1 MMRKLT
7 ILLIVSLA
15 MFGCKDNKNSDQYA
29 CTTSIEPG
37 IIIEIRDAV
46 TDEPLAE
53 NATAVITSTDYRE
66 TLIVSHYEGS
76 DSSTAY
82 AMSGAYERPGIYD
95 IEVSLTGYKSWFR
108 YGVEVTDGICHVGTV
123 RYTARLEEL

>member
-1 MMRKLT
+1 MMRQLT
-7 ILLIVSLA
+7 IILIASLTI
-15 MFGCKDNKNSDQYA
+15 FGCKDNKNSEQYS
-29 CTTSIEPG
+29 CTASIEPG
-37 IIIEIRDAV
+37 IVIEIRDAV
-46 TDEPLAE
+46 TDEPLAA
-53 NATAVITSTDYRE
+53 NAVAVITSTDYRE

-76 DSSTAY
+76 DSSSAY
-82 AMSGAYERPGIYD
+82 AVSGAHERPGIYD